1 MAFEIFNIISRCSEV
16 HETHSNLDE
25 AAACFAQL
33 TQRYGGD
40 IPVHPISQKYVY
52 EIAAVD
58 KNGNQRN
65 FLEQEQEQAVALN
78 LDPKS
83 VATEVPGITTFSH
96 LATMYYEA
104 SRLIPVSGI
113 NLKEMF
119 DHHGEDRHFWNTDA
133 GKGQALAYAQ
143 QAAFTLELSLK
154 AYLEVLGKLAS
165 TNPADIRQWRKHELT
180 SLFKLLT
187 DDEKK
192 QLEEWWNQS
201 DAKRVNFKGSFR
213 VFLSESNKLYMKW
226 RYITDLKSPD
236 RSIDIPMLLSAS
248 DFLLSASDR
257 VLRKSSPTKVNI
269 TTTTHPSTED
279 ADGRPTPR
287 SVTTLV
293 EGRVCAVN
301 IPDGF
306 DPYGVVELVIDSDQ
320 HENEVV
326 AHFYKRN
333 VKDYFGLEG
342 KRVSLVGEIREDQPH
357 SLPHPR
363 HLDEP
368 RKGLGYTSE
377 HRTLKG
383 SIHDIRIIHSAFGG
397 AGKLLLSQ
405 DRPDTIDAPVERG
418 HDADARALRAC
429 HKVGISE
436 IEAMHLVQL
445 DSSLEERTV
454 NDADVT
460 ECKVGLESGS
470 LELS

>member
-1 MAFEIFNIISRCSEV
+1 MPYEVFGIFSRCA
-16 HETHSNLDE
+16 ETHGEHSSLDE

-40 IPVHPISQKYVY
+40 IPVHPISQKYVH

-65 FLEQEQEQAVALN
+65 FSEPDRVKAAALH
-78 LDPKS
+78 LDPRS

-96 LATMYYEA
+96 LAKMYNEA
-104 SRLIPVSGI
+104 SRLIPVTGI
-113 NLKEMF
+113 NLKGMF

-165 TNPADIRQWRKHELT
+165 TDLGDIQEWRKHEL
-180 SLFKLLT
+180 SDLFNLLT

-192 QLEEWWNQS
+192 QLEAWWSHS
-201 DAKRVNFKGSFR
+201 DAKRVHFKGSFR
-213 VFLSESNKLYMKW
+213 EFLPASNKLYMKW

-236 RSIDIPMLLSAS
+236 LSIDIPMLLSAS

-257 VLRKSSPTKVNI
+257 MFRKSSPIKVNI

-293 EGRVCAVN
+293 EGRVRAVK

-306 DPYGVVELVIDSDQ
+306 DPYSIVELVIDSDQ
-320 HENEVV
+320 HENEVI
-326 AHFYKRN
+326 AQFYKRN
-333 VKDYFGLEG
+333 VKDYFGIEG

-377 HRTLKG
+377 RRTLKG
-383 SIHDIRIIHSAFGG
+383 STRSMPRSKEATTPTPVRSAL
-397 AGKLLLSQ
+397 AT
-405 DRPDTIDAPVERG
+405 R
-418 HDADARALRAC
+418 
-429 HKVGISE
+429 
-436 IEAMHLVQL
+436 
-445 DSSLEERTV
+445 
-454 NDADVT
+454 
-460 ECKVGLESGS
+460 
-470 LELS
+470 